1 MKWRGN
7 LPRPPGRGPA
17 LAAVIALGV
26 LACAPGLQ
34 AADGLFIYSIGA
46 VRVHRAGGTLD
57 AEPGLEVGGGDVV
70 ETGRD
75 GTAVLELAGSV
86 QLKLRE
92 NTRLALDS
100 LEGTDIAVR
109 LARGS
114 LFSRV
119 TGRLA
124 GRYSVRTDAA
134 VAGVRGTE
142 FFVAYG
148 RRIDRLPDVWLCV
161 KEGSVEV
168 SVPQTTQTVIV
179 RQGEGINIV
188 GGLKLTRPRRYAWTR
203 RLNWNTD
210 PAKGE
215 VMDRTNLDQ
224 AYSDLLDQDYR

>member
-1 MKWRGN
+1 MRRRGSIGQWA
-7 LPRPPGRGPA
+7 GRTAAAAALVWLAA
-17 LAAVIALGV
+17 LANAPH
-26 LACAPGLQ
+26 LAATGRVVW
-34 AADGLFIYSIGA
+34 ASGT
-46 VRVHRAGGTLD
+46 VEVHRAGRTLE
-57 AEPGLEVGGGDVV
+57 AEPGLEVGRGDVV

-75 GTAVLELAGSV
+75 GAAILQLAGSV
-86 QLKLRE
+86 ELKLRE
-92 NTRLALDS
+92 NTSLSLDS
-100 LEGTDIAVR
+100 LEEAGISVG

-119 TGRLA
+119 IARLT

-148 RRIDRLPDVWLCV
+148 RRIDELPDVWLCV
-161 KEGSVEV
+161 NEGSVEV
-168 SVPQTTQTVIV
+168 EIPRTAQTVIV

-188 GGLKLTRPRRYAWTR
+188 GGQKLTAPRRYAWTR

-210 PAKGE
+210 PARGE